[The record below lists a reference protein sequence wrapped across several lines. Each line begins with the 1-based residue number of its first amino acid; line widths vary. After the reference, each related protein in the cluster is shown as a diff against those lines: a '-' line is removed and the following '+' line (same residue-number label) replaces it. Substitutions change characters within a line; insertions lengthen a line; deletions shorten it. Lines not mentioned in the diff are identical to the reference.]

1 MPPVFGSTVPGSGTS
16 TSLGGDQRRIWRKLH
31 LGVDEQTK
39 ESVAVEITVSHL
51 HDSWMLPSLVTQI
64 SGKVCQVS
72 GDGAYDTQACY
83 ESIGQRGAKATIPSR
98 RNAKRRRCD
107 HSPEKLTIRDAHRRQ
122 IQQQGRYA
130 WRVASGCTRQS
141 LAENGVFRFKNI
153 FARFRAPRF
162 DNHPIEG
169 WITCMVLDQ
178 RVRSGIPVSA
188 RMQ

>member
-1 MPPVFGSTVPGSGTS
+1 M
-16 TSLGGDQRRIWRKLH
+16 
-31 LGVDEQTK
+31 
-39 ESVAVEITVSHL
+39 SHL

-72 GDGAYDTQACY
+72 GDGAYDTKACY
-83 ESIGQRGAKATIPSR
+83 ESIGQRRAKATIPSR

-141 LAENGVFRFKNI
+141 LAENGVFRFKSI
-153 FARFRAPRF
+153 FGPRFRAPRF

-169 WITCMVLDQ
+169 WIKCMVLN
-178 RVRSGIPVSA
+178 RMVSLGMPTSE
-188 RMQ
+188 RMY